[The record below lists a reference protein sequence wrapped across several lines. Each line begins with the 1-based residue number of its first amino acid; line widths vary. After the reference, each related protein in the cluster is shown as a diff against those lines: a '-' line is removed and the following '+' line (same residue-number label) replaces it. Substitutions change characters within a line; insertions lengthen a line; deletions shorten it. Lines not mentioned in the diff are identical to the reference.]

1 LHLSCTQAV
10 ADAELDGND
19 DMIAITAAHAA
30 KYAVQLVRQ
39 STDLACMT
47 SKVGVDGCLLD
58 VCQKKPSQGCLG
70 LPCMLERACMMF

>member
-1 LHLSCTQAV
+1 MQAV

-47 SKVGVDGCLLD
+47 SKVGRHESLLD
-58 VCQKKPSQGCLG
+58 VPESCCPATVTHSAAA
-70 LPCMLERACMMF
+70 ACMPCYVDS